1 MDSVYSVLNTFD
13 PISLE
18 QMEPVKLMDRIDK
31 KYTLHINQLPEV
43 LREIS
48 KDYFVL
54 DIKNKRS
61 TTYHTI
67 YFDTPGYDCFLKHQN
82 GKLNRYKIRSR
93 QYVESNLNF
102 FEVKFKSNRDRT
114 QKDRIRCDAKVETLN
129 GRAYDFMESSTGMNA
144 SEFQPRMFINF
155 VRITLVSKTLD
166 ERCTIDLDLNFKNE
180 HGEKHFN
187 DLVIVEAKMGN
198 GKKRSSIVNAMRKFH
213 VTEKSISKYCL
224 GVTLLVPGIKKNN
237 FKPALLL
244 LEKLLSDKTLT
255 SRLYNRTSNS

>member
-1 MDSVYSVLNTFD
+1 MDEVFSILNSFG

-31 KYTLHINQLPEV
+31 KFALHANLLPAI
-43 LREIS
+43 LHEIS

-67 YFDTPGYDCFLKHQN
+67 YFDTPRYDCFLKHQN

-102 FEVKFKSNRDRT
+102 FEVKFKSNKGRT
-114 QKDRIRCDAKVETLN
+114 QKDRIRCNEKVEDIN
-129 GRAYDFMESSTGMNA
+129 GRVHEFMESSTGLNA
-144 SEFQPRMFINF
+144 SEFQPRMLINF
-155 VRITLVSKTLD
+155 ARITLVSKQLD
-166 ERCTIDLDLNFKNE
+166 ERCTIDIDLQFKDE
-180 HGEKHFN
+180 HGEKRFKE
-187 DLVIVEAKMGN
+187 LVIVEAKMDS
-198 GKKRSSIVNAMRKFH
+198 GKKQSSIVSAMRKFR

-237 FKPALLL
+237 FKPTILF
-244 LEKLLSDKTLT
+244 LEKLLNDNSL
-255 SRLYNRTSNS
+255 RLSQAHPVSNF